1 MRTTAVV
8 EAVNYTRNA
17 ILPQY
22 GIVIASFEDSN
33 MSGAIHTDDLKL
45 LYKGDVLAQIGV
57 STYSDVINALK
68 AAGLTYTED
77 DNTITVAPYGDERQ
91 ITFLFSKSD
100 NALYSVYVARYVGS
114 ISKFY
119 YEQEN
124 ANQ

>member
-1 MRTTAVV
+1 
-8 EAVNYTRNA
+8 
-17 ILPQY
+17 
-22 GIVIASFEDSN
+22 
-33 MSGAIHTDDLKL
+33 MSGSIRADGLKL
-45 LYKGDVLAQIGV
+45 LYNGNILAQMDE
-57 STYSDVINALK
+57 SYSDVIAALNAAELE
-68 AAGLTYTED
+68 YTED

-91 ITFLFSKSD
+91 ISLLFSKSD

>member
-1 MRTTAVV
+1 
-8 EAVNYTRNA
+8 
-17 ILPQY
+17 
-22 GIVIASFEDSN
+22 

-45 LYKGDVLAQIGV
+45 LYKGYVLAQIGV

-77 DNTITVAPYGDERQ
+77 DGSIALTPY
-91 ITFLFSKSD
+91 SKEQRIMFRFTNADS
-100 NALYSVYVARYVGS
+100 ALYSVYVERYAGLM
-114 ISKFY
+114 SKFY

>member
-1 MRTTAVV
+1 
-8 EAVNYTRNA
+8 
-17 ILPQY
+17 
-22 GIVIASFEDSN
+22 

-68 AAGLTYTED
+68 AAELEYTED
-77 DNTITVAPYGDERQ
+77 DNTITVVPYGDERQ